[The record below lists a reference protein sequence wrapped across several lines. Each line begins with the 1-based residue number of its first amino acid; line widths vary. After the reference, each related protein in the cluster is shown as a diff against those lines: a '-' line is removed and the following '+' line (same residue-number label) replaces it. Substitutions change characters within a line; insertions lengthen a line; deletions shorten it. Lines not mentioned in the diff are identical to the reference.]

1 MNKPVTQND
10 IAQVLSQTLMD
21 VSLGRRVDKS
31 RLEKQIDISD
41 AINRRLQT
49 KINMMRTMIEAKKHG
64 VDFAASMKEINV
76 IVSETSDYIG
86 TIHVDGEVAAIV
98 EK

>member
-1 MNKPVTQND
+1 MMNNHVTQND

-21 VSLGRRVDKS
+21 VSLGRKVDRT

-49 KINMMRTMIEAKKHG
+49 KVNLMKTMIEAKKHG
-64 VDFAASMKEINV
+64 VDFAASMKEIN
-76 IVSETSDYIG
+76 
-86 TIHVDGEVAAIV
+86 AIV
-98 EK
+98 TETTEYVGSINFDDEAGQ